1 MFFVRFSFF
10 IFLFSFNNVKSICVA
25 IETVMQSKMITMMKT
40 TTTTTSI
47 TITLIATTATT
58 TTATP
63 TTAKVT

>member
-40 TTTTTSI
+40 TTTTSI